1 MVDTEVVVV
10 DMVVVE
16 VVAVV
21 VEVVDGVVNTGVDV
35 DSCVDLIAL
44 VVVVTITKKINKEK
58 LIHHK
63 QNKSILTEKYKM

>member
-1 MVDTEVVVV
+1 MYVNFVTRKQLSSKEVAWVVDTKVVVV

-44 VVVVTITKKINKEK
+44 VVVVTITKKN
-58 LIHHK
+58 
-63 QNKSILTEKYKM
+63 